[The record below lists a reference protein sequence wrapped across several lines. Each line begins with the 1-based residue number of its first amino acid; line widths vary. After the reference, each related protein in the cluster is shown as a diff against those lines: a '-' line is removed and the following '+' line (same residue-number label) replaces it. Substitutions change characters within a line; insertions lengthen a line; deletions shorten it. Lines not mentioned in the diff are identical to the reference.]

1 MKKTFVRILCCLIPF
16 PKIRRII
23 RQKLLQKNNFV
34 FVRDLDGNLHRI
46 KHAPKLHV
54 EFYGNNN
61 YVEVCHPLGSLI
73 HLVINAS
80 NTRIYLGPT
89 TNKVL
94 LQICTPPYIK
104 DRILRIGR
112 NFRTT
117 KVVNIDFACAD
128 GMIEIG
134 DDCLFSWGIS
144 IRTGDHHT
152 ILQQGSHTI
161 LNKNK
166 NIKIG
171 DRVWV
176 GSDVLILKGAEIPND
191 TVIGARSIVTKKF
204 QETNTILAGTP
215 AKVVKHNIEWATD
228 NCFRYENNLCMT

>member
-1 MKKTFVRILCCLIPF
+1 
-16 PKIRRII
+16 
-23 RQKLLQKNNFV
+23 
-34 FVRDLDGNLHRI
+34 
-46 KHAPKLHV
+46 
-54 EFYGNNN
+54 
-61 YVEVCHPLGSLI
+61 
-73 HLVINAS
+73 
-80 NTRIYLGPT
+80 
-89 TNKVL
+89 
-94 LQICTPPYIK
+94 
-104 DRILRIGR
+104 
-112 NFRTT
+112 
-117 KVVNIDFACAD
+117 
-128 GMIEIG
+128 MIEIG